1 MVASATRAETIAE
14 RIRQAI
20 RAGAYISGD
29 RLVELT
35 LARQMQVSQNTIR
48 DALRLLEAEGWV
60 VKHTRHG
67 VYVRTFTRAEADEL
81 YTLRTALETVALRW
95 VIEVVTK
102 KDVAN
107 LRRIL
112 QNGRKDA
119 LAGDLSTAIEA
130 VMEFHSAIVT
140 ISGRPQTI
148 EMLHRLHNQVYLL
161 EMMREMKNPRGLRS
175 HEARLLLHEK
185 LVAFIEA
192 QDSDGA
198 VDLLHYLIQADRD
211 SLLPTLD

>member
-60 VKHTRHG
+60 VKHARHG

-119 LAGDLSTAIEA
+119 LAGDLNTAIEA

-185 LVAFIEA
+185 LVAFIEV